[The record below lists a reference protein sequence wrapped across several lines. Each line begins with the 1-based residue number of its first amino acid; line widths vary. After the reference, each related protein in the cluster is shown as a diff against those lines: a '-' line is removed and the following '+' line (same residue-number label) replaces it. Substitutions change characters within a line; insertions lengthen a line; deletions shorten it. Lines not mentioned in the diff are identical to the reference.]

1 MTSSHTED
9 TRARAPDARTLIA
22 RGRALAEMSQET
34 LAEYLRIDPRTLRRY
49 EAGEL
54 PTPDALMLE
63 VAELAGQ
70 PLLVYEHFRTKYGIA
85 DEILPPMQAV
95 PLALA
100 VVNLLHELEKLERG
114 RVASRL
120 LELSHD
126 GVIDA
131 GEDAD
136 FNMIMDK
143 LQGVRR
149 AVDMLRYCD
158 RRNEDA

>member
-9 TRARAPDARTLIA
+9 PRARAEEALTPVR
-22 RGRALAEMSQET
+22 RGREKTGMSQERM
-34 LAEYLRIDPRTLRRY
+34 AEYLRIDPRTLRRY
-49 EAGEL
+49 ESGDL
-54 PTPDALMLE
+54 PTPDALLLD

-70 PLLVYEHFRTKYGIA
+70 PLLVYEHFRTKYGIS
-85 DEILPPMQAV
+85 DEILPPIRAV
-95 PLALA
+95 PVAVA

-120 LELSHD
+120 LELAND

-131 GEDAD
+131 GEEAD
-136 FNMIMDK
+136 FTMIMEK

-149 AVDMLRYCD
+149 AVDMLRYC
-158 RRNEDA
+158 RRE